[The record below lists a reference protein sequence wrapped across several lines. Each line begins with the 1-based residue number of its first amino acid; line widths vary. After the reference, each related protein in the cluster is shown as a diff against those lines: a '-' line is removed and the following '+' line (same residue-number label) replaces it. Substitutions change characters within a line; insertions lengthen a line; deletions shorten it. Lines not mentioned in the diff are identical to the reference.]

1 MPDQCS
7 MTADTEVASHEV
19 GSCALTL
26 EQRRQGLVFSMERGS
41 LRTVR
46 YRVER
51 DGLAPWAS
59 LLPKGRLTAW
69 IAEAEAYE
77 AAHDEGSF
85 LVKDHRFNVEILPRI
100 LRRAN
105 EEGQTNHDC
114 PAPRWSMELGWHDQR
129 PTTFSVVGTSPVV

>member
-7 MTADTEVASHEV
+7 MTADTEVAAHEV
-19 GSCALTL
+19 GFCALTS
-26 EQRRQGLVFSMERGS
+26 EQRRQSLVFSMERGS

-59 LLPKGRLTAW
+59 LLPEGRLAAW

-77 AAHDEGSF
+77 AAHEEGSF

-100 LRRAN
+100 LRRVN
-105 EEGQTNHDC
+105 EEGRTNHDC
-114 PAPRWSMELGWHDQR
+114 PASRWSMELGWHDLG
-129 PTTFSVVGTSPVV
+129 PITSPVA